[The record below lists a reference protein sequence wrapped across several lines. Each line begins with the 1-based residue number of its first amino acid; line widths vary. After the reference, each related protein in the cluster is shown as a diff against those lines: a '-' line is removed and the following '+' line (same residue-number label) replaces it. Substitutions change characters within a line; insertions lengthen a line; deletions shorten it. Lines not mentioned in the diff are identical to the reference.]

1 MPGRISS
8 PQTIAPTATIA
19 ADHPNA
25 VVYPWTA
32 ASAVEWCDAVKLL
45 VALAAIVL
53 SSAVPIEPPICCIV
67 LTLAEATLAS
77 AERTPQGGGVHG
89 GRHRHTEAEA
99 EDEQGRQAV
108 RAVRGVHADPGE
120 ERHPAGGH
128 EQAGGHQRLGADPWQ
143 DDRARRDGAE
153 VRR

>member
-1 MPGRISS
+1 VLDEHRLGARLGCGVPGRISS

-45 VALAAIVL
+45 VALAATVL

-77 AERTPQGGGVHG
+77 AERTPRVAVFIPVDIAIPRPRPRTSRAGRTSAPYVESAAGALTSLRRLKTGVC
-89 GRHRHTEAEA
+89 R
-99 EDEQGRQAV
+99 
-108 RAVRGVHADPGE
+108 
-120 ERHPAGGH
+120 
-128 EQAGGHQRLGADPWQ
+128 
-143 DDRARRDGAE
+143 
-153 VRR
+153 